1 MKEEEAM
8 QYVMKCMLLAVITAL
23 GVALTIVPAHA
34 QSGSRV
40 LANIPF
46 DFSVGNTTLNAG
58 SYTVE
63 QLQSGILAFS
73 SNDGR
78 EHQFALTV
86 PGNSSNQDQTP
97 RLVFARYGGEAFLEK
112 VFFAGNED
120 YHELLRGSRENQ
132 LIKTQ
137 ASGDELSLL
146 MQPAR

>member
-1 MKEEEAM
+1 MT
-8 QYVMKCMLLAVITAL
+8 YVMKLIMFAVIPWL
-23 GVALTIVPAHA
+23 GVAPTLIPAYA

-40 LANIPF
+40 LADIPF
-46 DFSVGNTTLNAG
+46 DFSVGNTTLKAG
-58 SYTVE
+58 SYSVE
-63 QLQSGILAFS
+63 QLQSGVLAFS

-86 PGNSSNQDQTP
+86 PGNSGNQDQTP
-97 RLVFARYGGEAFLEK
+97 HLVFARYGGEAFLEK

-146 MQPAR
+146 MQPAP